1 MSMPMSAPKKLKK
14 VELAEGELA
23 VVASGAGLLIDPQE
37 VELAEGE
44 LAVVASGAGLLIN
57 PQKVELAVVVDP

>member
-1 MSMPMSAPKKLKK
+1 MSLILSLPLSKSNTSDMI
-14 VELAEGELA
+14 A